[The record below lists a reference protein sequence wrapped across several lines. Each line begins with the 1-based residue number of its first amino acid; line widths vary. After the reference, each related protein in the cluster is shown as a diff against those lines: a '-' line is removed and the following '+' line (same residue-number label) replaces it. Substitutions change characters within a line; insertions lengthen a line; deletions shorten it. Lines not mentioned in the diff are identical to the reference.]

1 MLSSVPKKEA
11 RGQVSFKIAASTKNR
26 IERLAVATRRTK
38 TFVIEEAINHYL
50 ALNEWQ
56 ITSIQA
62 GLDDLEEGNVISQE
76 EMIKLW
82 EDNSAGT
89 MD

>member
-11 RGQVSFKIAASTKNR
+11 RGQVSFKIAVSTKNR

-62 GLDDLEEGNVISQE
+62 GLDDLEKGNVISQV

-82 EDNSAGT
+82 EDKSAGT